1 MEHNLNVSIV
11 EAFMGFSRPTDRLLF
26 LVYADPF
33 AAAAAVEVGAGLRE
47 DYDLRGPSILPRHI
61 HSTLWHVG
69 DDFSPPPPALIAT
82 LTTCASRVSM
92 PAFRVSFDRVESF
105 NGGAL
110 VLRGEEGV
118 IGLELLYEN
127 LSAALCMKRMR
138 SFVPH
143 VTLLRDKR
151 RLLSPMPV
159 DPVEWTVS
167 EFVLVHSLLGKTTH
181 RVLARFPLISPPPSG
196 RGR

>member
-1 MEHNLNVSIV
+1 
-11 EAFMGFSRPTDRLLF
+11 MGFSRPTDRLLF
-26 LVYADPF
+26 LVYADPR
-33 AAAAAVEVGAGLRE
+33 AAAAAVEIGCGLRDE
-47 DYDLRGPSILPRHI
+47 YGLRGPPILPRHI
-61 HSTLWHVG
+61 HSTLWHVC

-82 LTTCASRVSM
+82 LATCAKRVLM

-105 NGGAL
+105 TGGAL

-127 LSAALCMKRMR
+127 LTAALCMKGTR

-151 RLLSPMPV
+151 HLLPSIPV
-159 DPVEWTVS
+159 EPVEWTVT

>member
-1 MEHNLNVSIV
+1 
-11 EAFMGFSRPTDRLLF
+11 MGFSRLTDRLLF
-26 LVYADPF
+26 LVYADQP
-33 AAAAAVEVGAGLRE
+33 AAAAAVGAACGLRD
-47 DYDLRGPSILPRHI
+47 DYGLNGRLILTRHI

-69 DDFSPPPPALIAT
+69 DDFLPPPPALIAT
-82 LTTCASRVSM
+82 LTACAKRVSM
-92 PAFRVSFDRVESF
+92 PPFKVSFDRVESF
-105 NGGAL
+105 TGGAL

-118 IGLELLYEN
+118 VGLELLYEN
-127 LSAALCMKRMR
+127 LTAALCIRGTR

-151 RLLSPMPV
+151 HLLPSIPV
-159 DPVEWTVS
+159 EPIEWTVT

>member
-1 MEHNLNVSIV
+1 
-11 EAFMGFSRPTDRLLF
+11 MGFSRPTDRLLF
-26 LVYADPF
+26 LVYADPV
-33 AAAAAVEVGAGLRE
+33 AAESAMEIGNRLRAEYGLRG
-47 DYDLRGPSILPRHI
+47 LPILPRHI
-61 HSTLWHVG
+61 HSTLWHVC
-69 DDFSPPPPALIAT
+69 DDFSPPPPDLVAALTA
-82 LTTCASRVSM
+82 CANRLSM

-118 IGLELLYEN
+118 IGLELLHEN
-127 LSAALCMKRMR
+127 LTAALCIKRT

-151 RLLSPMPV
+151 RLLPSISVEPI
-159 DPVEWTVS
+159 EWTVS

-181 RVLARFPLISPPPSG
+181 RVLARLPLISPPPSG

>member
-1 MEHNLNVSIV
+1 
-11 EAFMGFSRPTDRLLF
+11 MGFSRPTDRLLF
-26 LVYADPF
+26 LVYADPP
-33 AAAAAVEVGAGLRE
+33 AAAAAVEIGCGLRDE
-47 DYDLRGPSILPRHI
+47 YDLKGPPIQPRHI

-82 LTTCASRVSM
+82 LKTCANRVSM

-127 LSAALCMKRMR
+127 LSAALCMKGTR

-151 RLLSPMPV
+151 RLLSSIPV
-159 DPVEWTVS
+159 APIEWTVT
-167 EFVLVHSLLGKTTH
+167 EFALVHSLLGKTTH
-181 RVLARFPLISPPPSG
+181 CVLARFPLISPPPSG

>member
-1 MEHNLNVSIV
+1 
-11 EAFMGFSRPTDRLLF
+11 MGFSRPTDRLLF
-26 LVYADPF
+26 LVYADPP
-33 AAAAAVEVGAGLRE
+33 AAAAAVETACGVRDEYGLT
-47 DYDLRGPSILPRHI
+47 GPLILTRHI
-61 HSTLWHVG
+61 HSTLWHVC
-69 DDFSPPPPALIAT
+69 DDFSPPLPALIAT
-82 LTTCASRVSM
+82 LTACANRVSM
-92 PAFRVSFDRVESF
+92 PAFKVSFDCVESF
-105 NGGAL
+105 TGGAL

-118 IGLELLYEN
+118 VGLELLYEN
-127 LSAALCMKRMR
+127 LSAALCMKRTR

-151 RLLSPMPV
+151 HLLPAIPV
-159 DPVEWTVS
+159 VPIEWTVS

>member
-1 MEHNLNVSIV
+1 
-11 EAFMGFSRPTDRLLF
+11 MGFSRPTDRLLF
-26 LVYADPF
+26 LVYADQP
-33 AAAAAVEVGAGLRE
+33 AAAAAVEVACGLRDE
-47 DYDLRGPSILPRHI
+47 HDLRGTPILPRHI

-82 LTTCASRVSM
+82 LTACANRVSM
-92 PAFRVSFDRVESF
+92 PTFRVSFDRVESF
-105 NGGAL
+105 TGGAL

-118 IGLELLYEN
+118 VGLELLYEN
-127 LSAALCMKRMR
+127 LSATLCMKGTR

-151 RLLSPMPV
+151 HLLPSIPV
-159 DPVEWTVS
+159 VPIEWTVT
-167 EFVLVHSLLGKTTH
+167 EFVLIHSLLGKTTH
-181 RVLARFPLISPPPSG
+181 RVLARFPLVSPPPFD

>member
-1 MEHNLNVSIV
+1 
-11 EAFMGFSRPTDRLLF
+11 MGFSRPTDRLLF
-26 LVYADPF
+26 LAYADPP
-33 AAAAAVEVGAGLRE
+33 AAAAAVEIGCGLRD
-47 DYDLRGPSILPRHI
+47 DYGLKGPPILPRHI
-61 HSTLWHVG
+61 HSTLWHVC
-69 DDFSPPPPALIAT
+69 DDFSPPPPDLIAT
-82 LTTCASRVSM
+82 LTACANRVSM

-105 NGGAL
+105 IGGAL

-118 IGLELLYEN
+118 IGLELLCEK
-127 LSAALCMKRMR
+127 LKAALCMKHTR

-151 RLLSPMPV
+151 HLLPSIPV
-159 DPVEWTVS
+159 APIEWTVS

-181 RVLARFPLISPPPSG
+181 RVVARFPLVSPPPSG

>member
-1 MEHNLNVSIV
+1 M
-11 EAFMGFSRPTDRLLF
+11 AFSRATDRLLF
-26 LVYADPF
+26 LVYADSP
-33 AAAAAVEVGAGLRE
+33 AAAAAVKIGAGLR
-47 DYDLRGPSILPRHI
+47 DDHDLRGALILSRHI

-82 LTTCASRVSM
+82 LTTCAHRVSM

-105 NGGAL
+105 CGGAL

-118 IGLELLYEN
+118 IGLELLYES
-127 LSAALCMKRMR
+127 LSAALCMKRTR

-143 VTLLRDKR
+143 VTLLRDR
-151 RLLSPMPV
+151 RHLLPSMPV
-159 DPVEWTVS
+159 EPIEWTVT

>member
-1 MEHNLNVSIV
+1 
-11 EAFMGFSRPTDRLLF
+11 MGFSRPTDRCCSMRIPCRRGGRRNRLR
-26 LVYADPF
+26 
-33 AAAAAVEVGAGLRE
+33 AARRVRSER
-47 DYDLRGPSILPRHI
+47 PPILPRHI
-61 HSTLWHVG
+61 HSTLWHVC

-82 LTTCASRVSM
+82 LTTCAKRVSM

-105 NGGAL
+105 TGGAL

-127 LSAALCMKRMR
+127 LTAALCMKGTR

-151 RLLSPMPV
+151 HLLPSIPV
-159 DPVEWTVS
+159 EPVEWTVT
-167 EFVLVHSLLGKTTH
+167 EFVLFTVCWARRRIASL
-181 RVLARFPLISPPPSG
+181 RASR
-196 RGR
+196 

>member
-1 MEHNLNVSIV
+1 
-11 EAFMGFSRPTDRLLF
+11 MGFSRPTDRLLF
-26 LVYADPF
+26 LVYADQP
-33 AAAAAVEVGAGLRE
+33 AAAAAVEAASGLRD
-47 DYDLRGPSILPRHI
+47 DYGLNGRLILTRHI
-61 HSTLWHVG
+61 HSTLWHVC
-69 DDFSPPPPALIAT
+69 DDFSPPAPALIAT
-82 LTTCASRVSM
+82 LATCAKRVSM
-92 PAFRVSFDRVESF
+92 PPFKVSFDRVESF
-105 NGGAL
+105 TGGAL

-118 IGLELLYEN
+118 VGLEVLYEN
-127 LSAALCMKRMR
+127 LTAALCMKSTR

-151 RLLSPMPV
+151 HLLPSIPV
-159 DPVEWTVS
+159 EPIEWTVT

>member
-1 MEHNLNVSIV
+1 MV
-11 EAFMGFSRPTDRLLF
+11 EVFMGFSCPTDRLLF
-26 LVYADPF
+26 LVYADPP
-33 AAAAAVEVGAGLRE
+33 AAAAAVKIGAGLRDE
-47 DYDLRGPSILPRHI
+47 YDLTGPLILSRHI

-82 LTTCASRVSM
+82 LTTCANRVSM

-105 NGGAL
+105 GGGAL
-110 VLRGEEGV
+110 VLRGEDGV
-118 IGLELLYEN
+118 IGLELLHES
-127 LSAALCMKRMR
+127 LSAALCMKRTR

-151 RLLSPMPV
+151 RLLPSI
-159 DPVEWTVS
+159 PVEPIGWTVT

-181 RVLARFPLISPPPSG
+181 RVLARFPLVRLPPQRPS
-196 RGR
+196 REAF

>member
-1 MEHNLNVSIV
+1 V
-11 EAFMGFSRPTDRLLF
+11 EVFMGFSRPTHRLLF
-26 LVYADPF
+26 LVYADPP
-33 AAAAAVEVGAGLRE
+33 AAAGAVEIGCGLRDE
-47 DYDLRGPSILPRHI
+47 YGLRGPLILARHI

-69 DDFSPPPPALIAT
+69 DDFSPPPPALVAS
-82 LTTCASRVSM
+82 LTTCANRVSM

-105 NGGAL
+105 TGGAL

-127 LSAALCMKRMR
+127 LASALCMKGTR

-151 RLLSPMPV
+151 HLLPSIPV
-159 DPVEWTVS
+159 EPIEWTVT

-181 RVLARFPLISPPPSG
+181 RVLARFPLISRPPSD
-196 RGR
+196 RGK

>member
-1 MEHNLNVSIV
+1 
-11 EAFMGFSRPTDRLLF
+11 MGFSRPTARLLF
-26 LVYADPF
+26 LVYADPT
-33 AAAAAVEVGAGLRE
+33 AAAAAVETGCRLRDQYGLNGPPI
-47 DYDLRGPSILPRHI
+47 LRRHI
-61 HSTLWHVG
+61 HSTLWHVC
-69 DDFSPPPPALIAT
+69 DDDAPPPPALLAT

-92 PAFRVSFDRVESF
+92 PTFRVSFDRVESF
-105 NGGAL
+105 VGGAL

-127 LSAALCMKRMR
+127 LGAALCIKRTR

-143 VTLLRDKR
+143 VTVLRDKR
-151 RLLSPMPV
+151 YLLPSVPIEPI
-159 DPVEWTVS
+159 EWTVT

-181 RVLARFPLISPPPSG
+181 RVLARFPLIRPPPTG